1 MSTVW
6 LEQGGQVH
14 SHHQVP
20 PFIYRPCSWV
30 FLFVAEIV
38 LKDHIEIYKL
48 LNQVG
53 EVTAGLAT
61 ESWLTRRMQ
70 RREGGL
76 GVVTTRRLT
85 SQGGDYTLSSAVC
98 EEGEEEVTPQPP
110 YLPLCLGQENC
121 KG

>member
-1 MSTVW
+1 M
-6 LEQGGQVH
+6 
-14 SHHQVP
+14 
-20 PFIYRPCSWV
+20 
-30 FLFVAEIV
+30 
-38 LKDHIEIYKL
+38 
-48 LNQVG
+48 
-53 EVTAGLAT
+53 TAGLAT

-70 RREGGL
+70 RRDGGL

-98 EEGEEEVTPQPP
+98 EEGEEEVTTQPP